1 MSYSRFLIFDRVH
14 ILIRILVQLID
25 VNLLLTL
32 LLIYIKSNY
41 LYYMKIFYSTNKAI
55 LLKVIQLPLFTR
67 IIFINYKGTDND
79 YLFNIK
85 AYIQYPLVSLNK

>member
-1 MSYSRFLIFDRVH
+1 
-14 ILIRILVQLID
+14 
-25 VNLLLTL
+25 
-32 LLIYIKSNY
+32 
-41 LYYMKIFYSTNKAI
+41 MKIFYSTSKTI